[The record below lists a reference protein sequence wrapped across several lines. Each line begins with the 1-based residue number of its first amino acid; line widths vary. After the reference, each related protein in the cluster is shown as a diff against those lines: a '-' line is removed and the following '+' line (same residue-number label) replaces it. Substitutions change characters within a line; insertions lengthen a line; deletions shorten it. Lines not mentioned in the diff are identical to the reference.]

1 MYTIGLTHASD
12 FSRFFSRQIIH
23 ELELTEESTCLF
35 LASIDEDD
43 GNVSTD
49 QHKHVYPFLFSLD
62 SLDQQQ
68 QCGATV
74 EATDTQTCQCR

>member
-43 GNVSTD
+43 GKEQTSR
-49 QHKHVYPFLFSLD
+49 LGELERMD
-62 SLDQQQ
+62 SVTGEKPAEVWSVD
-68 QCGATV
+68 
-74 EATDTQTCQCR
+74 EASCVRGFGD